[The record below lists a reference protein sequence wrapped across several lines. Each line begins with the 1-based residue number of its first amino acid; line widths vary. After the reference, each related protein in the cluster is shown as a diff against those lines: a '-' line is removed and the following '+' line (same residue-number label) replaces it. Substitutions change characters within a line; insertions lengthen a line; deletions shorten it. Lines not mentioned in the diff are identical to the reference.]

1 MLKCIIDGVDFIA
14 SDLKDEYG
22 VYKSV
27 EREEIR
33 LKGYSNALI
42 CPCCNKPVRLGAG
55 NIKEP
60 YFAHKDKKECIYS
73 REFSEDIQN
82 IKLKLYS
89 ILKANFNGNVA
100 IDYFHNDKLFSSI
113 LLQKDNKKLAIE
125 FFKIS
130 QIRRIKLKI
139 ESYQNLGNHFIAII
153 IDNPNTVSF
162 YNKSS
167 LEYYVS
173 ENNPDGIVV
182 YVSNDKFELHK
193 FIRPSSK
200 YQTRLKRIFDIDIFN
215 VSIDGI
221 FDVKF
226 DEDSDYKMNSE
237 SEIINEQIPDNNPCR
252 YKTVEAELITTT
264 EIPYISKQN
273 ITTKQNITPKQ
284 KKNKRIFDI
293 IYSVPIDLTV
303 SGFIY
308 KAKSYLYNIRNNIA
322 VNDNKFKLMALI
334 QNHFNYPNHIKMLKD
349 CASREG
355 LDYILTIIEKCENE
369 VKQIQQKTE

>member
-1 MLKCIIDGVDFIA
+1 MLKCIIDGVDFVA

-22 VYKSV
+22 VYKSI

-55 NIKEP
+55 NKRMP
-60 YFAHKDKKECIYS
+60 YFAHKDKRECIYS
-73 REFSEDIQN
+73 KEFSEDIQN
-82 IKLKLYS
+82 IKLKVYS
-89 ILKANFNGNVA
+89 ILKANFSGNVA
-100 IDYFHNDKLFSSI
+100 IDYFHSDKLFSSI
-113 LLQKDNKKLAIE
+113 LLAKDNKKLAIE
-125 FFKIS
+125 FFKTS
-130 QIRRIKLKI
+130 QIRRIKSKI
-139 ESYQNLGNHFIAII
+139 ESYHNIDNRFLAII
-153 IDNPNTVSF
+153 IDKPITVGT

-173 ENNPDGIVV
+173 ENNPNGIVV

-193 FIRPSSK
+193 FIRPSFR
-200 YQTRLKRIFDIDIFN
+200 YQKRLKQIFDINLFN

-237 SEIINEQIPDNNPCR
+237 SEIISQQIPDNYSCK
-252 YKTVEAELITTT
+252 YETVGAELITTT

-273 ITTKQNITPKQ
+273 IMPKQ
-284 KKNKRIFDI
+284 KKKKRTFDI
-293 IYSVPIDLTV
+293 IYSVPFNLNE

-308 KAKSYLYNIRNNIA
+308 KAKSYLYNIGNNIA

-334 QNHFNYPNHIKMLKD
+334 QNHFNYPYHIKMLKD
-349 CASREG
+349 FASREG
-355 LDYILTIIEKCENE
+355 LDYILTVIEKCENKE
-369 VKQIQQKTE
+369 KQI